1 MTVSRPPS
9 LQVGDEIL
17 VNGGVHTIAGLSA
30 SHARLADVTGAESS
44 VALTDLLCASGF
56 RVVARALTALPP
68 QGLLDCL
75 PADAVEQARRWER
88 HIVEV
93 ITGVPPETG
102 MGARPRPEYDPAA
115 RTLRQREL
123 AKVGE
128 LAQDG
133 HQVPLSTFQ
142 RLRLAYEKRGLWGLV
157 DHRAAGKPGARTD
170 ERVLQAIGQA
180 VAEETNRSTGTV
192 TRLQRRVEQILVSQH
207 RVDPSSV
214 MPARATFYRLAGQIS
229 AGRHTF
235 GSARTRRSL
244 ARRPDGPFGTVT
256 AVRPGEGTQ
265 IDSTPL
271 DVRVVLDNGLID
283 RVELSWIID
292 LATRTIPAA
301 VLRPSTKAVDA
312 ALLLAR
318 SMTPEP
324 MRPGWPDALRMSRS
338 VLPHRRLTQIDQRLE
353 QAAARPVIVPETI
366 VCDHGMVYMSQA
378 FRSACRAMGIS
389 LQPSHEGSPWEKGT
403 VETSF
408 SAVGTLFGQYVAGY
422 AGNSVE
428 RRGEH
433 AEQGAAWSM
442 LELQEL
448 LDEWLV
454 AVWQNRP
461 HEGLRHPLIPGKA
474 LSPNEMYAALV
485 ETAGYVPVPLTA
497 DDYIELLP
505 AVWRAVN
512 AYGVKIRHRTYDC
525 KALNPCRRQ
534 HSGVNARKGLWEVH
548 YDPHDVTRVWV
559 RNHHDVGWIQVPWT
573 HLKTGPAPFG
583 EQAWNHARQMLA
595 RRGHDQATEAEIA
608 RAAEDLLD
616 KAGHGPGRGKADRQ
630 DQKAAGRDRAVSSAR
645 CAMPEPQ
652 PLPAPAWDDA
662 DEDEDAGQ
670 LAQVIPLGIFDARE
684 EARKWW

>member
-1 MTVSRPPS
+1 M
-9 LQVGDEIL
+9 
-17 VNGGVHTIAGLSA
+17 
-30 SHARLADVTGAESS
+30 
-44 VALTDLLCASGF
+44 
-56 RVVARALTALPP
+56 
-68 QGLLDCL
+68 
-75 PADAVEQARRWER
+75 
-88 HIVEV
+88 
-93 ITGVPPETG
+93 
-102 MGARPRPEYDPAA
+102 
-115 RTLRQREL
+115 
-123 AKVGE
+123 
-128 LAQDG
+128 
-133 HQVPLSTFQ
+133 
-142 RLRLAYEKRGLWGLV
+142 
-157 DHRAAGKPGARTD
+157 
-170 ERVLQAIGQA
+170 LQAIGQA

-192 TRLQRRVEQILVSQH
+192 ARLQRRVEQILASQH
-207 RVDPSSV
+207 GVDPSSV

-256 AVRPGEGTQ
+256 AVRPGEWTQ

-271 DVRVVLDNGLID
+271 DVRVVLDNGIVD

-301 VLRPSTKAVDA
+301 VLRPATKAVDA

-353 QAAARPVIVPETI
+353 HAAARPVIVPETI

-378 FRSACRAMGIS
+378 FRGACRAMGIS
-389 LQPSHEGSPWEKGT
+389 LQPSHEGSPWEKGA

-408 SAVGTLFGQYVAGY
+408 SAVDTLFAQYVAGY
-422 AGNSVE
+422 VGNSVE

-485 ETAGYVPVPLTA
+485 ETAGYVPVPLAA

-548 YDPHDVTRVWV
+548 YDPYDVTRVWV
-559 RNHHDVGWIQVPWT
+559 RNHHDGGWIQVPWT
-573 HLKTGPAPFG
+573 HLQDRAGTLRRAGVGPRPADASPPR
-583 EQAWNHARQMLA
+583 ARSSH
-595 RRGHDQATEAEIA
+595 R
-608 RAAEDLLD
+608 
-616 KAGHGPGRGKADRQ
+616 
-630 DQKAAGRDRAVSSAR
+630 GRDRPDRGRTAGHRQNTDPNAAR
-645 CAMPEPQ
+645 PPGKTRRR
-652 PLPAPAWDDA
+652 PGGTGRYLPPGVPCRSRNRSPRRHGTTPVRTRTPASW
-662 DEDEDAGQ
+662 
-670 LAQVIPLGIFDARE
+670 R
-684 EARKWW
+684 R